1 MSAVPQRDDPAIE
14 RFLGRVLQIGVVMS
28 SVCLGAGLALS
39 LFQASVP
46 LTNAF
51 LQIGLVALM
60 ATPAARVAAS
70 VIIFTARRD
79 WLIAFFTAVVLVEL
93 AASVV
98 AALVFNRQL

>member
-1 MSAVPQRDDPAIE
+1 LSAAPRRDDPAVE
-14 RFLGRVLQIGVVMS
+14 RFLGLVLRIGVVVS
-28 SVCLGAGLALS
+28 SVCLGGGLLLS
-39 LFQASVP
+39 LFHIAP
-46 LTNAF
+46 GGADTL
-51 LQIGLVALM
+51 LQIGMIALM

-79 WLIAFFTAVVLVEL
+79 WLIACLTAVVLMEL